1 MEKHRLQAP
10 KRVEKRVASAIK
22 KTHLHTV
29 SGEDKHVIVSLS
41 QGAVT
46 RRGDLMDPIQ
56 VCSIYIILRLRDGH
70 LSSLEAFPESLIRR
84 KSSKK
89 TNSIFILLPVQTGEQ
104 TTKEGGGFLVDVSC
118 SRWGF

>member
-1 MEKHRLQAP
+1 M
-10 KRVEKRVASAIK
+10 
-22 KTHLHTV
+22 
-29 SGEDKHVIVSLS
+29 
-41 QGAVT
+41 

-89 TNSIFILLPVQTGEQ
+89 TNSIFILLLAQTGKQ
-104 TTKEGGGFLVDVSC
+104 TRKERRGYLVDLSC